1 MQDDIDR
8 IANEAADRIRSDI
21 EACNLA
27 AKVSTAHRSGER
39 TQADVKSLLLEW
51 LGDKPHRED
60 WLMQLVSAAVC
71 GAAESAK
78 LIAERMADEFAADT
92 GNAVAPMLAQLEDE
106 ELAERIAQDQA
117 ADAEARRDEAL
128 RYL

>member
-8 IANEAADRIRSDI
+8 IANEVAGQIRANI
-21 EACNLA
+21 KAGNIA
-27 AKVSTAHRSGER
+27 AKVSTAHRSGTR

-51 LGDKPHRED
+51 IGDKPHRED
-60 WLMQLVSAAVC
+60 WLIQLVCYASLRLTA
-71 GAAESAK
+71 
-78 LIAERMADEFAADT
+78 IAEDIADRIADEFAADH

-117 ADAEARRDEAL
+117 TDAEARRDEAL
-128 RYL
+128 RDL

>member
-1 MQDDIDR
+1 MKDDIDR
-8 IANEAADRIRSDI
+8 IANEIADQIRADI
-21 EACNLA
+21 ENGNMA

-60 WLMQLVSAAVC
+60 WLMQLVGYAICRLPTSAATV
-71 GAAESAK
+71 
-78 LIAERMADEFAADT
+78 AERIADEFAADT
-92 GNAVAPMLAQLEDE
+92 GNAVAPMLAQIEDE
-106 ELAERIAQDQA
+106 ELRQRIADDQA

-128 RYL
+128 RDM

>member
-1 MQDDIDR
+1 MHDDIDR
-8 IANEAADRIRSDI
+8 IANQIADQIRADI
-21 EACNLA
+21 EAGNLA

-51 LGDKPHRED
+51 LGDKPSREE
-60 WLMQLVSAAVC
+60 WLMRLLSAAVC
-71 GAAESAK
+71 GATDEAK
-78 LIAERMADEFAADT
+78 RIADRITDEFAADT

-117 ADAEARRDEAL
+117 TDAEARRDEAL
-128 RYL
+128 RNL

>member
-8 IANEAADRIRSDI
+8 IANEVADQIRADI
-21 EACNLA
+21 EAGNMA
-27 AKVSTAHRSGER
+27 AKVSTAHRSGTR
-39 TQADVKSLLLEW
+39 TQANVKSLLLEW
-51 LGDKPHRED
+51 LGDKQHRED

-78 LIAERMADEFAADT
+78 LIAGRIVDEFAADT
-92 GNAVAPMLAQLEDE
+92 GNAVAPMLAQIEDE
-106 ELAERIAQDQA
+106 ELAERIAQDRA

-128 RYL
+128 RDL